1 MRLKQLVPFC
11 LMALLS
17 LVASRPA
24 FAQSG
29 TVTGTITSAETGAP
43 LVAAV
48 VQLTRAGGTNAGS
61 AVTNQSG
68 RFVIDGVPA
77 GTYTLVVSSTGYD
90 AGRVETLTVGAG
102 QTATTNMALP
112 SRTIDLDP
120 IVVSASRQTERAL
133 DAPARVEVVTE
144 QEIEVRPAI
153 SAADHV
159 RALPGVDVA
168 TSGIQST
175 NVVARGFN
183 NAFSGSLYMLSDHR
197 IAGVPSLR
205 VNLLN
210 FVPQTNE
217 DLERIEVV
225 LGPGSALYGPNTANG
240 VLHMLSKS
248 PLTSQGTTFS
258 LTGGEKSLFQGSFRT
273 AHLLGENL
281 GVKLSGQY
289 LQADE
294 WVYTDPV
301 EASER
306 TAYQTGPRA
315 AALRAQLI
323 AATGLPA
330 AEVDAR
336 IGRIGNR
343 DYDVQRWSGEF
354 RADWRVTQDLT
365 TIFSAGTN
373 TSNGIELTGLGA
385 GQAKD
390 WRSDYFQLRT
400 NWGRAFGQVYLN
412 QSDAGDTY
420 LLRNGVPITDKS
432 KLYVAQLQHGA
443 EIWGGRQDFTYGV
456 DFLQTNPETGGTIN
470 GSYEDEDETTEIG
483 GYIQSETNL
492 SSMFDLVL
500 AGRVDTHSALPEAI
514 FSPRAALVFKPA
526 TDQTFRLSYNR
537 AFSTP
542 SSLTQF
548 LDLASPIPSA
558 GAAALGYSLRIQGS
572 GDEGFSF
579 RRADGSYLI
588 RSPFTPQA
596 AGGPATLL
604 PAAAAINF
612 WPAAVQ
618 AVAAGSPTPLPA
630 QLVQFLATRQPGAA
644 VSLNYGAA
652 SVGAT
657 QAPLSGLQ
665 LDPIEAIRE
674 STSTT
679 FEAGYKGILGDRILV
694 AADAWWS
701 RRENLVT
708 PLTSSTPFVHL
719 DAATTQQYLTSALV
733 PFFIAS
739 GSSQAVATAQA
750 AGTAAALAPNLAS
763 VPLGVI
769 SSQDVN
775 ATGAQVLVTYLN
787 VDQDLDLYGTDLSVT
802 ALVTPTFSLEATGS
816 LVSDDV
822 FTTDNG
828 MRVTLNAP
836 KRKATFAALYA
847 NDDSGFNGEA
857 RLRYNASYPVDSGVF
872 RATRC
877 LGDTGS
883 EVEEC
888 VGDFALVDVNVGY
901 RLPSFPGASLQL
913 SVQNLFDEDYRS
925 FPGVPEIGRL
935 ALLRLRYEF

>member
-630 QLVQFLATRQPGAA
+630 QLV
-644 VSLNYGAA
+644 
-652 SVGAT
+652 
-657 QAPLSGLQ
+657 
-665 LDPIEAIRE
+665 
-674 STSTT
+674 
-679 FEAGYKGILGDRILV
+679 LGDLILV

-719 DAATTQQYLTSALV
+719 DAATTQQYLASALV